1 MIIHQN
7 FKVKGYFD
15 YYIEKYKNYPITIY
29 WDYTFDFRELDKTR
43 INIFVTHE
51 PNELF
56 KIHDWVYAHHNLFNA
71 VISWDRELISKIDNG
86 IEFMCSWRLTSDP
99 DWEFLGDKKFEV
111 SFLSGTTKFAEGH
124 ILRQKIYKLKNQI
137 KIPKQWYYVLED
149 YDVKQNVRP
158 GYPQYSKNVSHIPEV
173 FKYEPNIYGKKL
185 LFENTMFHIGVENM
199 RKTNWIND
207 RAWSCFASKVVPIYW
222 GAPNLEEFGYDERGV
237 IRFNDENDIVD
248 IVNNLTPD
256 DYYDR
261 LPYIEH
267 NYQVSKLDNFHDKF
281 TYIIDEL
288 IKLNNL

>member
-43 INIFVTHE
+43 INIFVAHE

-173 FKYEPNIYGKKL
+173 FKYEPTIYGKKL

-207 RAWSCFASKVVPIYW
+207 RAWSCFASKVVPIY
-222 GAPNLEEFGYDERGV
+222 
-237 IRFNDENDIVD
+237 
-248 IVNNLTPD
+248 
-256 DYYDR
+256 
-261 LPYIEH
+261 
-267 NYQVSKLDNFHDKF
+267 
-281 TYIIDEL
+281 
-288 IKLNNL
+288 